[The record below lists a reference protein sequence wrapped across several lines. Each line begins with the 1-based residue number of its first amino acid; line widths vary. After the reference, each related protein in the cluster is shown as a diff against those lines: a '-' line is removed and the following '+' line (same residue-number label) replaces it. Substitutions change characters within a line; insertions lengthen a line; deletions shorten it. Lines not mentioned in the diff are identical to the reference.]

1 MQVGGD
7 FSCVILAAGQGTRMK
22 SDRPKVLHPVG
33 GRPMLL
39 HVLRSVW
46 EAGCHEPVVV
56 VGHGGEMV
64 RSLVEQSPF
73 SAARFAVQE
82 QQLGT
87 GHAVLQARELLP
99 KVGTVLV
106 VCGDTPLLR
115 PATLRAVIEEH
126 QRGGFAATVLTAHL
140 SDPTG
145 YGRVIRGP
153 GSRLERIVEE
163 KDATPEERAIKEV
176 NAGIYAFDLAH
187 LWPALERI
195 TPDNAQGEYYLPD
208 VIGLLCVEGRAVG
221 TFSCPDSQ
229 EILGVNSRRQLAEV
243 EAVLRRRKAEELMEA
258 GVTIIDPEATYVD
271 VGVTVGRDTVI
282 FPFTFL
288 EGETVVG
295 ERCIIGPQ
303 CRIVDSRL
311 GDEVQIQY
319 SLVYE
324 STVGRGVRVGP
335 FAYLR
340 PQTEVADGAKIG
352 DFVELKKARIG
363 PGSKVP
369 HHSYVGDAVVGAG
382 VNIGAGTITCNYDGR
397 EKHQTVI
404 EDEVFIGSNTNLV
417 APVRV
422 GKGAYIAAGSTITR
436 DVPPYSLGIGRARQS
451 VLEDWVKKRRR
462 EQKREQGN

>member
-1 MQVGGD
+1 MGGD

-39 HVLRSVW
+39 HVLRAVW
-46 EAGCHEPVVV
+46 EAGCHDPVVV

-64 RSLVEQSPF
+64 RSLVAQSSF

-82 QQLGT
+82 RQLGT
-87 GHAVLQARELLP
+87 GHAVLQAKGVLP
-99 KVGTVLV
+99 EAGTVLV

-115 PATLRAVIEEH
+115 PATLRALVEEH
-126 QRGGFAATVLTAHL
+126 RRGGFAATVLTAHL
-140 SDPTG
+140 NDPTG
-145 YGRVIRGP
+145 YGRVVRGP
-153 GSRLERIVEE
+153 DSCLERIVEE
-163 KDATPEERAIKEV
+163 KDATPEERAIKEI
-176 NAGIYAFDLAH
+176 NAGIYAFELAY

-195 TPDNAQGEYYLPD
+195 TPNNAQGEYYLTD
-208 VIGLLCVEGRAVG
+208 VIGLLRAAGKAVG
-221 TFSCPDSQ
+221 TLFCPDPQ
-229 EILGVNSRRQLAEV
+229 EILGVNSRRQLAGV
-243 EAVLRRRKAEELMEA
+243 EAVLRRRKAEDLMET
-258 GVTIIDPEATYVD
+258 GVTIVDPNATYIDVD
-271 VGVTVGRDTVI
+271 VTVGRDTVI

-324 STVGRGVRVGP
+324 STLGRGVRVGP

-340 PQTEVADGAKIG
+340 PQTEVAEGAKIG

-404 EDEVFIGSNTNLV
+404 EDEVFVGSNTNLV

-422 GKGAYIAAGSTITR
+422 GRGAYIAAGSTITR

-451 VLEDWVKKRRR
+451 ILEGWVKKRRDR
-462 EQKREQGN
+462 ERE